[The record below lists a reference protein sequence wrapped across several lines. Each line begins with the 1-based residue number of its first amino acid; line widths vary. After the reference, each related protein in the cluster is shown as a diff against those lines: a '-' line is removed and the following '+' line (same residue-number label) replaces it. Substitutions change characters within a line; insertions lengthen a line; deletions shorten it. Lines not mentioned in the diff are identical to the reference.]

1 MAETTPPPLL
11 TESKKKLFFMPPL
24 TREDSINHTN
34 AQMESVG
41 YKEGR
46 EYVLEFTSA
55 GNVIGY
61 INPYLLSECTSKR
74 KI

>member
-1 MAETTPPPLL
+1 MMKY
-11 TESKKKLFFMPPL
+11 SKGYKLVSNQVGQLKPHKKCK
-24 TREDSINHTN
+24 
-34 AQMESVG
+34 MESLG